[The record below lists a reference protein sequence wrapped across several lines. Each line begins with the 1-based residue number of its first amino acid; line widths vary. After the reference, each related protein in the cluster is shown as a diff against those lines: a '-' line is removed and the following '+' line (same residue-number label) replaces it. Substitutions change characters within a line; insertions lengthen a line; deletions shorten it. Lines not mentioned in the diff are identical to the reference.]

1 MAGKIS
7 AFCIGIVAIFLGIIF
22 QGINVSFLV
31 GLAFAV
37 AASANLPSILML
49 LFWKKT
55 TAAGIVASI
64 YTGIVS
70 SVGIIML
77 SPTMYTM
84 YGLDPA
90 TAPIP
95 FSNPGLFSIPLS
107 FMMLIVVS
115 LATQPTKEAQETTSA

>member
-1 MAGKIS
+1 
-7 AFCIGIVAIFLGIIF
+7 
-22 QGINVSFLV
+22 
-31 GLAFAV
+31 
-37 AASANLPSILML
+37 
-49 LFWKKT
+49 
-55 TAAGIVASI
+55 
-64 YTGIVS
+64 
-70 SVGIIML
+70 ML